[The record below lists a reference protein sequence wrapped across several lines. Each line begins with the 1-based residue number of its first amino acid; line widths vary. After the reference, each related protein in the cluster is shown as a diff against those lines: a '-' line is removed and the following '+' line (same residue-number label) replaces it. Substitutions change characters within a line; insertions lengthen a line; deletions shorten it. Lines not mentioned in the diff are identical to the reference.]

1 MSVRIGLGAAVL
13 PGTTPRSFFRW
24 VDLCEESAVDSI
36 WLSERL
42 VSPQPA
48 LEPMTAMAAIAGRTE
63 RLKFGMN
70 VVLLP
75 LRDPLVLAKE
85 CATID
90 YLSDG
95 RLLPA
100 FGVGAL
106 NAPEWRAT
114 GREPRGRGAVA
125 DEMIDLMARLWAEE
139 EVTFAGEHF
148 RYEGASIAPRPV
160 QQPLPLWIGGSS
172 DAAVRRTALRG
183 TGWLAGIQTP
193 AQVAPV
199 VAKIKAAVA
208 EAGRSIDEDHYGA
221 GFPFRFG
228 SWDDEPI
235 ARTAKA
241 YGRFAALDPQA
252 LFAVGGADA
261 IVARAREYVACGIS
275 KFVLRPLAD
284 SDADAYA
291 QTQRLIEEVL
301 PAVHTD

>member
-1 MSVRIGLGAAVL
+1 MSVRIGLGAALL
-13 PGTTPRSFFRW
+13 PETTPASFFRW
-24 VDLCEESAVDSI
+24 VDLCEESEVDSI

-42 VSPQPA
+42 ASRQPA

-63 RLKFGMN
+63 RIKFGMN

-125 DEMIDLMARLWAEE
+125 DEMIDLMARLWEE
-139 EVTFAGEHF
+139 DEVTFEGEHF
-148 RYEGASIAPRPV
+148 RYEAASISPRPV

-172 DAAVRRTALRG
+172 DAAVARTALRG

-199 VAKIKAAVA
+199 VTKIKAAA
-208 EAGRSIDEDHYGA
+208 AAAGRTIDEDHYGA

-228 SWDDEPI
+228 SWEDDAI
-235 ARTAKA
+235 TRTAKA
-241 YGRFAALDPQA
+241 YSRLAALDPQA
-252 LFAVGGADA
+252 LFAVGGADE
-261 IVARAREYVACGIS
+261 IVARAQEYVACGIS
-275 KFVLRPLAD
+275 KFVLRPLAT
-284 SDADAYA
+284 SDEDAYA

-301 PAVHTD
+301 PAVHT